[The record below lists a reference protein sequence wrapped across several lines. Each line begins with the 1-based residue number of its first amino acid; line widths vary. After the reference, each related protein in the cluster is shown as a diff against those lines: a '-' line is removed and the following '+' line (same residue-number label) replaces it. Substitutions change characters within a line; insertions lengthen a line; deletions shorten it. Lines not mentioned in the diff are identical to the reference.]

1 MKCHSRAYFAIFRQ
15 QLLSGLQYRAG
26 FWGGTAT
33 HIFWAYVRVAIIIVF
48 YRHGSGGDGMAL
60 QQAVSLLWLQE
71 IALNLLPGYGVDVGV
86 WDKIQKGDVGYDLIR
101 PLDVYSHW
109 YVSALSNKL
118 SLFLLSVGPVGL
130 AALLMPGEMAL
141 KITAPLPSVLAG
153 LFTLCTG
160 LVVSCA
166 AICLKYGAQ
175 MDVNVGEAP
184 ARVMALVMQILG
196 GYVLPLQLWPDFMQ
210 GFLKWQ
216 PFASMIDLP
225 LRFMAGT
232 ASLSELPQVLLVQL
246 IWGVV
251 LWRLGRAWI
260 GRNLKRLIVQG
271 G

>member
-1 MKCHSRAYFAIFRQ
+1 MHFSFKSGTTAKSI
-15 QLLSGLQYRAG
+15 LS
-26 FWGGTAT
+26 
-33 HIFWAYVRVAIIIVF
+33 
-48 YRHGSGGDGMAL
+48 
-60 QQAVSLLWLQE
+60 
-71 IALNLLPGYGVDVGV
+71 
-86 WDKIQKGDVGYDLIR
+86 
-101 PLDVYSHW
+101 
-109 YVSALSNKL
+109 
-118 SLFLLSVGPVGL
+118 
-130 AALLMPGEMAL
+130 
-141 KITAPLPSVLAG
+141 SVLAG

-232 ASLSELPQVLLVQL
+232 ASLSELPQVL
-246 IWGVV
+246 
-251 LWRLGRAWI
+251 GRAWI